1 MSLTWSIALYYI
13 EADGNDPAFS
23 TGQVFGA
30 WTSPTETSTTAVF
43 SETITSSALVSA
55 NPKTLWAYVKIT
67 KGNNTKGNVIFN
79 QLDLTQI

>member
-1 MSLTWSIALYYI
+1 
-13 EADGNDPAFS
+13 
-23 TGQVFGA
+23 
-30 WTSPTETSTTAVF
+30 VF

-79 QLDLTQI
+79 QLDLTQIS